1 MMPPSNND
9 DASYIE
15 SAKAALRA
23 ADQLG
28 VHLGAQIG
36 SATNGKRAE
45 SASEIR
51 PCKAIRL
58 TEKDLKRLD
67 DGIEKI
73 ILRLAE
79 RFGDC
84 DGGIERM
91 LDDFLADSRRWA
103 DELREYM
110 KERTADGETWEL

>member
-1 MMPPSNND
+1 MTCTV
-9 DASYIE
+9 AC
-15 SAKAALRA
+15 K
-23 ADQLG
+23 
-28 VHLGAQIG
+28 
-36 SATNGKRAE
+36 NGCTCVVDKSHRTRRKV

-67 DGIEKI
+67 NDIEKT

-84 DGGIERM
+84 DGAIERM
-91 LDDFLADSRRWA
+91 LDCFLADSRRWA
-103 DELREYM
+103 DDLREYM

>member
-1 MMPPSNND
+1 M
-9 DASYIE
+9 A
-15 SAKAALRA
+15 RA
-23 ADQLG
+23 HTQ
-28 VHLGAQIG
+28 
-36 SATNGKRAE
+36 

-58 TEKDLKRLD
+58 TEADLKRLD
-67 DGIEKI
+67 NNSEKSV
-73 ILRLAE
+73 LRLAE

-84 DGGIERM
+84 DGAIERM
-91 LDDFLADSRRWA
+91 LDVFLADTRRWA

>member
-1 MMPPSNND
+1 MP
-9 DASYIE
+9 
-15 SAKAALRA
+15 RA
-23 ADQLG
+23 RVQ
-28 VHLGAQIG
+28 
-36 SATNGKRAE
+36 

-58 TEKDLKRLD
+58 TERDLKRLD
-67 DGIEKI
+67 NDIEKT

-84 DGGIERM
+84 DGAIERM

-103 DELREYM
+103 SELREYM
-110 KERTADGETWEL
+110 KERTSEGETWEL

>member
-1 MMPPSNND
+1 M
-9 DASYIE
+9 A
-15 SAKAALRA
+15 RA
-23 ADQLG
+23 RIQ
-28 VHLGAQIG
+28 
-36 SATNGKRAE
+36 

-58 TEKDLKRLD
+58 TEADLRRLD
-67 DGIEKI
+67 NHIEKSV
-73 ILRLAE
+73 LRLAE

-84 DGGIERM
+84 DGAIERM
-91 LDDFLADSRRWA
+91 LDCFLADTRRWA

>member
-1 MMPPSNND
+1 M
-9 DASYIE
+9 A
-15 SAKAALRA
+15 RA
-23 ADQLG
+23 RVQ
-28 VHLGAQIG
+28 
-36 SATNGKRAE
+36 

-58 TEKDLKRLD
+58 TEADLKSLD
-67 DGIEKI
+67 NKIEKSV
-73 ILRLAE
+73 LRLAE

-84 DGGIERM
+84 DGAIERM
-91 LDDFLADSRRWA
+91 LDNFLADSRRWA